1 MNESEN
7 MDVMNVEEAAAYLK
21 FSTTFLYRL
30 CRKQLIPHV
39 NYCRHILFRKSDLYA
54 WLGSKVTPSPAAA
67 EVMNGCAD

>member
-30 CRKQLIPHV
+30 CRKQLIPYV
-39 NYCRHILFRKSDLYA
+39 NYCRHILFRKADLFA
-54 WLGSKVTPSPAAA
+54 WLGSMVTPSPAAS
-67 EVMNGCAD
+67 EVLNGCAD

>member
-30 CRKQLIPHV
+30 CRQQLIPHV
-39 NYCRHILFRKSDLYA
+39 SYCRHILFRKADLYA
-54 WLGSKVTPSPAAA
+54 WLGTMVTPRPTAS
-67 EVMNGCAD
+67 EVLNGCAD

>member
-30 CRKQLIPHV
+30 CRQQLIPHV
-39 NYCRHILFRKSDLYA
+39 SYCRHILFRKADLYA
-54 WLGSKVTPSPAAA
+54 WLGTMVTPGPTAS
-67 EVMNGCAD
+67 EVLNGCAD